1 MFVYVNEADFEI
13 GDKAEKV
20 IGVKLEGKI
29 LMIKLKWQKREDGFI
44 PNDSWKLNLELR
56 RC

>member
-1 MFVYVNEADFEI
+1 MNEADFEI

-29 LMIKLKWQKREDGFI
+29 LMIKLKWQKRDDGFI